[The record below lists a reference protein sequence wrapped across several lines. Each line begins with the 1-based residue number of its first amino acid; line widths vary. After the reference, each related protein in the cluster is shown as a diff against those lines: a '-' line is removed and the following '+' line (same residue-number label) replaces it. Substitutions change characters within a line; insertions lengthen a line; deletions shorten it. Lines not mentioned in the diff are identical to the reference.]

1 MAWARVRAKARVPIS
16 FSHLERVRQR
26 EDASAYDGVEQV
38 EDARGEG
45 GGGCGLDGRV
55 ARVQHDHAAIVRLSS
70 PALVATR
77 AVRSGEGRWFHPNRW
92 FHVHAHTARH
102 GATRYVTYSCIGTYI
117 ALLNTQLYTL

>member
-1 MAWARVRAKARVPIS
+1 MAWARVRAWAWAKARVPIS

-77 AVRSGEGRWFHPNRW
+77 AVRSGERRWFHLIGGFTLTPLG
-92 FHVHAHTARH
+92 TAR
-102 GATRYVTYSCIGTYI
+102 RVT
-117 ALLNTQLYTL
+117 

>member
-1 MAWARVRAKARVPIS
+1 MAWARVKAWRKARGPIS

-45 GGGCGLDGRV
+45 GGRSGLDGRV
-55 ARVQHDHAAIVRLSS
+55 ARVQHDHPWLVRFSF

-77 AVRSGEGRWFHPNRW
+77 AVRSGERRWFH

-102 GATRYVTYSCIGTYI
+102 GATLRD
-117 ALLNTQLYTL
+117 L